1 MFSLAHYK
9 HVLFGPPQD
18 SEVSE
23 TDARTFVRVSEGRAS
38 GTEIGIPIGELV
50 IGNGDGTGISFGGD
64 PHLSP
69 RHARITRYPT
79 GLLLVEDLGSA
90 GGTHLN
96 GERILGPKQL
106 DHGDVIVV
114 GSTTLIVGSA
124 SSQEP
129 SPKSAT
135 VASANPLVLSDHGNQ
150 VESSSPLVKGE
161 YQSSRNAEESL
172 NDEIVKAIQD
182 SGRGP
187 GGE

>member
-1 MFSLAHYK
+1 M
-9 HVLFGPPQD
+9 
-18 SEVSE
+18 SE
-23 TDARTFVRVSEGRAS
+23 TDARTFVRVSEGRVS

-50 IGNGDGTGISFGGD
+50 IGHGDGTGISFGGD

-106 DHGDVIVV
+106 NHGDVIVV

-124 SSQEP
+124 SSEEP
-129 SPKSAT
+129 SSKSAT
-135 VASANPLVLSDHGNQ
+135 VASANPLVRSGQANQ
-150 VESSSPLVKGE
+150 VESSSPVVKGE
-161 YQSSRNAEESL
+161 CQSSRNAEESV
-172 NDEIVKAIQD
+172 NDGVVQVIHD
-182 SGRGP
+182 TGRGP